1 MEAFQKIGRKGNNR
15 DKEGQRKLY
24 KTKEIIGTME
34 REDILKELGIK
45 EPQKE
50 DIESIL
56 ENENVDYLIGGKKIS
71 KRKLSLAIIAGTLI
85 FVLLIGTF
93 YFLTNSPEREYRDK
107 VKIFKKMIQ
116 EKNLEGKDVS
126 HVVELSRKAEMAY
139 RNGDYN
145 LALEL
150 IKRAVEELR
159 RL

>member
-34 REDILKELGIK
+34 REDILRELGIK

-107 VKIFKKMIQ
+107 VKIFKKMVQ

>member
-1 MEAFQKIGRKGNNR
+1 
-15 DKEGQRKLY
+15 
-24 KTKEIIGTME
+24 ME
-34 REDILKELGIK
+34 REDILKERGIK
-45 EPQKE
+45 ELQKE

>member
-1 MEAFQKIGRKGNNR
+1 
-15 DKEGQRKLY
+15 
-24 KTKEIIGTME
+24 ME
-34 REDILKELGIK
+34 REDILRELGIK

>member
-1 MEAFQKIGRKGNNR
+1 
-15 DKEGQRKLY
+15 
-24 KTKEIIGTME
+24 ME
-34 REDILKELGIK
+34 REDILKEMGIK

-56 ENENVDYLIGGKKIS
+56 ENENVGYLVGGKKIS
-71 KRKLSLAIIAGTLI
+71 KRKLSLAVIAGTLI
-85 FVLLIGTF
+85 FVLLISTF

-107 VKIFKKMIQ
+107 VRTFKKMIQ

-126 HVVELSRKAEMAY
+126 NVVELSRKAEIAY
-139 RNGDYN
+139 RNEDYN

>member
-24 KTKEIIGTME
+24 KTKEIIETME

-150 IKRAVEELR
+150 IKGAVEELG

>member
-1 MEAFQKIGRKGNNR
+1 EAFQKIGRKGNNR

>member
-1 MEAFQKIGRKGNNR
+1 
-15 DKEGQRKLY
+15 
-24 KTKEIIGTME
+24 ME
-34 REDILKELGIK
+34 REDILRELGIK

-107 VKIFKKMIQ
+107 VKIFKKMVQ

>member
-24 KTKEIIGTME
+24 KTKEIIETME

>member
-1 MEAFQKIGRKGNNR
+1 
-15 DKEGQRKLY
+15 
-24 KTKEIIGTME
+24 ME

-150 IKRAVEELR
+150 IKGAVEELG

>member
-1 MEAFQKIGRKGNNR
+1 
-15 DKEGQRKLY
+15 
-24 KTKEIIGTME
+24 ME